1 MEFCHRD
8 LPSTLASADRLHL
21 LLAHSSLDGK
31 LFMSPHIS
39 LPGTHS
45 TLWLLIFTGRITP
58 VGPAPDLDDLDAD
71 ITVATLLLLLVRPEA
86 TPRMKKPG
94 HA

>member
-1 MEFCHRD
+1 
-8 LPSTLASADRLHL
+8 
-21 LLAHSSLDGK
+21 
-31 LFMSPHIS
+31 MSPHIS